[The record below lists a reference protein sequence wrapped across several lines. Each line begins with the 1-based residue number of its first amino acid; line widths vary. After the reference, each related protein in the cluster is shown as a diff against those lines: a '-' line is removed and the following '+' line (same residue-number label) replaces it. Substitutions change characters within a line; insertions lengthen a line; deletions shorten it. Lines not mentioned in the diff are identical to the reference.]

1 MLANGIR
8 IFHLQRFRKKT
19 FLQIVLRRNGSP
31 PSTGG
36 RNPAPRSE
44 PDNDLA
50 AGLVGFHQPMGR
62 PYSLKGEYLRRFRL
76 VGAGGGPI
84 DDACNSRRSRVPW
97 SAYSTAR
104 PISSCAEFPALPDL
118 GPIANRLWHSI
129 ADQAA
134 RIVPVS

>member
-1 MLANGIR
+1 LDSISRWADPIASKAN
-8 IFHLQRFRKKT
+8 IFAGFA
-19 FLQIVLRRNGSP
+19 FVGV
-31 PSTGG
+31 GG
-36 RNPAPRSE
+36 
-44 PDNDLA
+44 D
-50 AGLVGFHQPMGR
+50 
-62 PYSLKGEYLRRFRL
+62 
-76 VGAGGGPI
+76 PI

-134 RIVPVS
+134 RIVPAS